1 MAVRIAIEDLPPEAR
16 RALERGDSV
25 ELERDGEIV
34 GRLEPGSTPPPGWAR
49 FLELRHEA
57 PPLDHD
63 DFLEDLK
70 LVRGLLNQP
79 APLGP
84 WAP

>member
-1 MAVRIAIEDLPPEAR
+1 MTVRIAIEDLPPEAR

-34 GRLEPGSTPPPGWAR
+34 GRLEPGSTPKSGWDR
-49 FLELRHEA
+49 FLELRREA
-57 PPLDHD
+57 PALDHD
-63 DFLEDLK
+63 EFLEDLE